1 MRVRGGA
8 AAALAAAL
16 AAAVWAGAAPAAG
29 PAGPEVAGTPQAGA
43 LLLPRLQT
51 GERQV
56 VRWKLPGRLDE
67 ISGLAVTPDG
77 RLLGH
82 EDQHAI
88 VYELDWRSGRLV
100 KAFALGGP
108 TVRGDFEGIAVA
120 GDRVFLVTSNG
131 RVFEARE
138 AGDGERVRYHVY
150 DTGVEETCREVEGL
164 EWDPREQVLLLAC
177 KRPREGE
184 GEIRIHRWS
193 PLRRAPADPPVLR
206 LDARG
211 LSEGDLDFR
220 PSGLALDPESG
231 HLLVLSSRTRSVAE
245 LGSDG
250 ALLGHLRLPP
260 GEHPQAEGLARLP
273 DGALAVADEAAG
285 GKKARLAVIP
295 SRGRLPVS
303 P

>member
-1 MRVRGGA
+1 VTVRILAAGVLA
-8 AAALAAAL
+8 AAA
-16 AAAVWAGAAPAAG
+16 WAGAAPAADPG
-29 PAGPEVAGTPQAGA
+29 APEPAGPPQAGA
-43 LLLPRLQT
+43 QLLPRL
-51 GERQV
+51 ERGGGPV
-56 VRWKLPGRLDE
+56 LRWELPGKLDE

-88 VYELDWRSGRLV
+88 VYELDWRAGRLV
-100 KAFALGGP
+100 KAFALGEP

-120 GDRVFLVTSNG
+120 GDRLFLVTSNG

-138 AGDGERVRYHVY
+138 GGDGERVRYHVY

-164 EWDPREQVLLLAC
+164 EWDARSRVLLLAC

-184 GEIRIHRWS
+184 GGIRIHRWS
-193 PLRRAPADPPVLR
+193 PLRRAPADPAVLR
-206 LDARG
+206 LDGRSLAD
-211 LSEGDLDFR
+211 GDRDFR

-245 LGSDG
+245 LGPDG
-250 ALLGHLRLPP
+250 ALLGHLRLAP
-260 GEHPQAEGLARLP
+260 GDHPQAEGLALLP

-285 GKKARLAVIP
+285 GEKARLAVFP
-295 SRGRLPVS
+295 RTRASGR
-303 P
+303 